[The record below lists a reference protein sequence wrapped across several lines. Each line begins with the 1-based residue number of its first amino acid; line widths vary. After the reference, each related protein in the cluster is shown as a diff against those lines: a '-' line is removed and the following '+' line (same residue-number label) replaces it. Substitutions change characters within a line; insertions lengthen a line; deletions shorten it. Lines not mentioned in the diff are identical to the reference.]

1 MLCDHIYVQTARE
14 FERRASI
21 DVSRFI
27 LHRMQKMAAPLVSV
41 LDRKNKFSFTKE
53 LITRCT
59 LKLKESNHDFRMKK
73 MKIY

>member
-41 LDRKNKFSFTKE
+41 LDRKNKLSFTQE

-59 LKLKESNHDFRMKK
+59 LKLKESNHDFK
-73 MKIY
+73 